1 MQSALTSVI
10 DQLILECNDERA
22 RLKEKKRK
30 LEGIRSSLAAGQPV
44 ALTEVMSRH
53 DSVTSSDEPPAKKS
67 KKSKSTSSSDVAA
80 ALVADDSKKK
90 KKEKKDPNKPK
101 KAPSAYNLFFLEY
114 SKKYKTDHPE
124 IKQTE
129 IMGVV
134 GPVWKEMDGAMKAP
148 YEARANVLKEKAGEA
163 MAAYTSGVPAA
174 AASSSSSSAPAPA
187 PAQAASP
194 VKVVQ
199 VKVKA
204 TPIPAPTPVRKD
216 SVSSSSSSSS
226 DGDSS
231 SSSSDSSPEP
241 TPTKKA
247 KKSK

>member
-30 LEGIRSSLAAGQPV
+30 LEGIRNSFASGQPI
-44 ALTEVMSRH
+44 AAESSRH
-53 DSVTSSDEPPAKKS
+53 DSVTSSDEPPANPAKKS
-67 KKSKSTSSSDVAA
+67 KKSKGENSE
-80 ALVADDSKKK
+80 ALATAVADGKK

-114 SKKYKTDHPE
+114 SKKYKADHPD

-134 GPVWKEMDGAMKAP
+134 GPVWKEMDADMKAP
-148 YEARANVLKEKAGEA
+148 YEARAAVLKEQAGEA
-163 MAAYTSGVPAA
+163 MAAYTGVPVAA
-174 AASSSSSSAPAPA
+174 VPASSKPAKAPVVVATPKKVQVKATPTPAPA
-187 PAQAASP
+187 PE
-194 VKVVQ
+194 
-199 VKVKA
+199 
-204 TPIPAPTPVRKD
+204 RKD
-216 SVSSSSSSSS
+216 SVSSDSSS
-226 DGDSS
+226 SS

-241 TPTKKA
+241 TPVPSA
-247 KKSK
+247 KKSSKKSKE

>member
-30 LEGIRSSLAAGQPV
+30 LEGIRNSFASGAPFAADS
-44 ALTEVMSRH
+44 SRH
-53 DSVTSSDEPPAKKS
+53 DSVTSSDEPVKKKS
-67 KKSKSTSSSDVAA
+67 KKSKGENSEESSTTPI
-80 ALVADDSKKK
+80 DDDGKKTKK

-114 SKKYKTDHPE
+114 SKKYKADHPD

-134 GPVWKEMDGAMKAP
+134 GPVWKEMNAAMKAP
-148 YEARANVLKEKAGEA
+148 YEARAAVLKEEAGEA
-163 MAAYTSGVPAA
+163 MAAYTGVPV
-174 AASSSSSSAPAPA
+174 AASSKPAAEPVA
-187 PAQAASP
+187 TASTP
-194 VKVVQ
+194 VKVKE
-199 VKVKA
+199 KVKA
-204 TPIPAPTPVRKD
+204 TPIPAPTPVRTD
-216 SVSSSSSSSS
+216 SVSSTSSSSS
-226 DGDSS
+226 SS

-241 TPTKKA
+241 TPVSSA
-247 KKSK
+247 KKSSKKSKQ

>member
-22 RLKEKKRK
+22 RLKEKKSK

-44 ALTEVMSRH
+44 DFSAEMSRR

-67 KKSKSTSSSDVAA
+67 KKSKGVDTDAA
-80 ALVADDSKKK
+80 TPAPVVDDGKKK

-114 SKKYKTDHPE
+114 SKKYKAEHPDV
-124 IKQTE
+124 KQTE

-134 GPVWKEMDGAMKAP
+134 GPVWKEMDAAMKAP
-148 YEARANVLKEKAGEA
+148 YEARAAVLKEEAGEA
-163 MAAYTSGVPAA
+163 MAAYASGVPAA
-174 AASSSSSSAPAPA
+174 SSSAAPV
-187 PAQAASP
+187 PTPPVPSP
-194 VKVVQ
+194 VKVQ

-204 TPIPAPTPVRKD
+204 VPAPTPTPVRKE
-216 SVSSSSSSSS
+216 SVSSSSSSP
-226 DGDSS
+226 DSS
-231 SSSSDSSPEP
+231 SSSSPEP
-241 TPTKKA
+241 TPPS
-247 KKSK
+247 KKSKKTK